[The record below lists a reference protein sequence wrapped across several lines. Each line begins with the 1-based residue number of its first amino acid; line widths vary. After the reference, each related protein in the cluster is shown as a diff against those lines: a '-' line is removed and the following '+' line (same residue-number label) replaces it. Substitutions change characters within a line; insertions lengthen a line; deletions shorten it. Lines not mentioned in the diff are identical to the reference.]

1 MIFLRYHAFGGQSFR
16 RSRKMRTFW
25 TQRSWLRK
33 WRKTWRK
40 SFQISM
46 TSRWRRWRLDQKMP
60 KNRKYGVW
68 RGDHQGIL
76 SCLFLGRGG
85 DHKGRW
91 WALECFQ
98 VLMSEVLFV
107 GLLSLFVARVWV
119 WFLHDSRWVFRFMVR
134 FHGDVSFMGFMA
146 CPPQNQCPIFIL
158 TFSVMQPATFW
169 MYRRLSICS
178 DCIVVGDTQLF
189 QPAVRHFQRSCQTSS
204 TPWRHLPRRPE
215 TAMRPHWWCR
225 RRRWTRC
232 GKFGEAFWES
242 IQLRHHHSWFIIH
255 YPSSSWTALHPI
267 HFLPPTPLF
276 FFFGFGLPFQ
286 GGGTAAAVPGC
297 HHAVGHSQDQTETQE
312 EGASD
317 AWRKTR
323 IKGIRQRVRGKVA
336 TYRPTLRTVLEN
348 LSPRLIFS
356 LVPSRTKYAENLHLF
371 FKWNIDLPLKLTESN
386 YHFFWFVTHIMSHVE
401 NPGAVMFDLLEVVYI
416 IEHDERT

>member
-276 FFFGFGLPFQ
+276 FFSVSACLFKEAEL
-286 GGGTAAAVPGC
+286 
-297 HHAVGHSQDQTETQE
+297 
-312 EGASD
+312 
-317 AWRKTR
+317 
-323 IKGIRQRVRGKVA
+323 RQQ
-336 TYRPTLRTVLEN
+336 
-348 LSPRLIFS
+348 S
-356 LVPSRTKYAENLHLF
+356 LVAIMLSATPKIKPKPKKRVPPMHGEKRELRVSGREYVE
-371 FKWNIDLPLKLTESN
+371 KWLLIDLLCGR
-386 YHFFWFVTHIMSHVE
+386 FWKIFH
-401 NPGAVMFDLLEVVYI
+401 PG
-416 IEHDERT
+416 